1 MKLSRALSS
10 VRRVP
15 LQRRKDRILAGDL
28 SKGDEI
34 LVATGGYSRLAR
46 IEKRNGVVTI
56 TTESGEKARMAVT
69 TVVGVRR

>member
-10 VRRVP
+10 VRRVST
-15 LQRRKDRILAGDL
+15 QKHKDRILAGDL
-28 SKGDEI
+28 SEGDEI
-34 LVATGGYSRLAR
+34 LVATGGYSKLAHV
-46 IEKRNGVVTI
+46 EKRNGVVTI